1 MTVKYILVV
10 FLTLQGNL
18 NPIEAKLDVTKQEC
32 LDLALKIN
40 TESTTGR
47 MAACMPFARMENK

>member
-10 FLTLQGNL
+10 FLNMQNGL
-18 NPIEAKLDVTKQEC
+18 NPIEAKLDVTKQQC
-32 LDLALKIN
+32 LELALKIN

-47 MAACMPFARMENK
+47 MATCMPLVREE